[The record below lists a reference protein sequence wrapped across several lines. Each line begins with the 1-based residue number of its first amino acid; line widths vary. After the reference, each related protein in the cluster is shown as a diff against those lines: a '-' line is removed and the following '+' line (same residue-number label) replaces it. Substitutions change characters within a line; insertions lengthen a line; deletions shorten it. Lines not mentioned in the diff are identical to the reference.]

1 MHVSCIYKQ
10 AHPRDWRAFVLK
22 MEGICKRVCTLL
34 VEVQIWQVSQP
45 VSHQKRV
52 SPEQTKEVELCYKWD
67 NFAEE
72 SKRFA
77 CQKIWSQLVL
87 IDNVVALSLFGR
99 WGNAITQAGRQAGY
113 SWTGGGLRPTNR
125 AAGWLKIVSNGNRRR
140 SGGFRC
146 DDDNSSDCA
155 LLFALNGVCSSRAS
169 KLRILV
175 FSRIL
180 TG

>member
-1 MHVSCIYKQ
+1 MYVRFWWKFKSDKSVSQSVTRRECHQTRQRKWSSATNEIILRKS
-10 AHPRDWRAFVLK
+10 PRDLRA
-22 MEGICKRVCTLL
+22 
-34 VEVQIWQVSQP
+34 
-45 VSHQKRV
+45 
-52 SPEQTKEVELCYKWD
+52 
-67 NFAEE
+67 
-72 SKRFA
+72 KRFGHNLSELTMSSHCLYLA
-77 CQKIWSQLVL
+77 VEEMQLP
-87 IDNVVALSLFGR
+87 R
-99 WGNAITQAGRQAGY
+99 QAGRQAGY

-140 SGGFRC
+140 SGGFRF